1 MIMSMKKIPLLTAA
15 VLLLPRLTTAAELAN
30 PLGDISSPEDVVA
43 TIIKVLLGVVGVV
56 ALLIVIYGG
65 IELMTS
71 RGNQEKI
78 DKGRKALMWA
88 AIGLVVVF
96 GSYGITKAIFTA
108 LAGGSI

>member
-1 MIMSMKKIPLLTAA
+1 MKHLRLISILT
-15 VLLLPRLTTAAELAN
+15 LFLPSLVSAAELTN
-30 PLGDISSPEDVVA
+30 PLGDITSPADVVA
-43 TIIKVLLGVVGVV
+43 TIIKILLGVVGVV

-71 RGNQEKI
+71 AGSQEKI